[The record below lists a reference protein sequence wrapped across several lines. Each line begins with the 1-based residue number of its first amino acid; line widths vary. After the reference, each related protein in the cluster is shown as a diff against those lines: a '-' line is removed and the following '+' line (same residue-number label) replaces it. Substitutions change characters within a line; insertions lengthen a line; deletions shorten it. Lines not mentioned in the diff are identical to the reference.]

1 MTTIL
6 THKQNKSM
14 KPNTQ
19 DTQIAFEYKTDRQLK
34 ENYWL
39 FKLMNNQWLVN
50 VGSKLTLLGLK
61 LRLPIKGLIKHTI
74 YKQFCGGAE
83 LVDCM
88 PTMDLLKDYNTLTI
102 LDYGAEGKETEESFD
117 LTMVEMLRV
126 VEFASK
132 MPSAPI
138 ISLKVTGLGRFGLLE
153 KMDRNE
159 ALSEAEMLEKRNM
172 EKRLDAICHKANALG
187 VGVFIDAEESW
198 IQDTIDFIAQ
208 LMMERYNKLKVTV
221 YNTYQ
226 MYRSDR
232 LQYLKDSIKV
242 ATEEGYLLGAKL
254 VRGAYMDKERARAQ
268 ELGYPSPIQPNKA
281 ATDKDFDTAVAICL
295 ANFPLVSICLA
306 SHNEKS
312 CMLLADEVKKRAY
325 LKDRPEILICQLYGM
340 SDNLTFNFAKAGYR
354 AAKYLPYGTID
365 DVIPYLIR
373 RANENSSVS
382 GDMSRE
388 LGLITRE
395 MKRRKLL

>member
-1 MTTIL
+1 
-6 THKQNKSM
+6 
-14 KPNTQ
+14 
-19 DTQIAFEYKTDRQLK
+19 
-34 ENYWL
+34 
-39 FKLMNNQWLVN
+39 
-50 VGSKLTLLGLK
+50 
-61 LRLPIKGLIKHTI
+61 
-74 YKQFCGGAE
+74 
-83 LVDCM
+83 
-88 PTMDLLKDYNTLTI
+88 
-102 LDYGAEGKETEESFD
+102 
-117 LTMVEMLRV
+117 
-126 VEFASK
+126 
-132 MPSAPI
+132 
-138 ISLKVTGLGRFGLLE
+138 
-153 KMDRNE
+153 
-159 ALSEAEMLEKRNM
+159 
-172 EKRLDAICHKANALG
+172 
-187 VGVFIDAEESW
+187 
-198 IQDTIDFIAQ
+198 
-208 LMMERYNKLKVTV
+208 
-221 YNTYQ
+221 
-226 MYRSDR
+226 

-281 ATDKDFDTAVAICL
+281 ATDKDFDAAVAICL

-312 CMLLADEVKKRAY
+312 CMLLADEIQKRPY